1 MQKRYQVFIS
11 STYQDLQEER
21 QLIYHTLM
29 DLDCIPVGM
38 EVFPAIDDDQFN
50 YIKHII
56 DDSDYYLLI
65 IGGRYGSCDKDGISY
80 TEKEFDYAIS
90 KKIPVI
96 SFIHGSPKDIIL
108 DKSEQ
113 DKDGINKLE
122 NFKAKVTTSRL
133 VRYWNTKE
141 QLPGLVAT
149 SLPKTIKMY
158 PAIGWV
164 RGDSVSSSQQVDEIN
179 SLLKENKKLKEQ
191 LSVKNKSI
199 NLEILSTKYTILVNN
214 NIKLNKIELT
224 LFDIFKNITLNY
236 IEEIIEQ
243 DVVKDLFDYI
253 KTIYPD
259 IFISQIN
266 FEVVIRDLRNKFR
279 ALDIIDMCYKNND
292 LCTVWSLSGK
302 GEELVK
308 AIYLAY

>member
-50 YIKHII
+50 YIKQII

-90 KKIPVI
+90 KKIPVL
-96 SFIHGSPKDIIL
+96 SFIHNSPENITL
-108 DKSEQ
+108 GKSEH
-113 DKDGINKLE
+113 DKDGIDKLE
-122 NFKAKVTTSRL
+122 KFKAKVTTSRL
-133 VRYWNTKE
+133 VRHWNTKE

-191 LSVKNKSI
+191 LSVKNESI
-199 NLEILSTKYTILVNN
+199 NLEILYTEYTIKVYNN
-214 NIKLNKIELT
+214 TELDYIKLT
-224 LFDIFKNITLNY
+224 LFNIFQIITYDYISDIP
-236 IEEIIEQ
+236 ER
-243 DVVKDLFDYI
+243 DVVKALSSYI
-253 KTIYPD
+253 KINYPKVD
-259 IFISQIN
+259 TNQIDFN
-266 FEVVIRDLRNKFR
+266 DLKINLRNKFR
-279 ALDIIDMCYKNND
+279 AFNIIDMCYKDNCLD
-292 LCTVWSLSGK
+292 TVWSLSEE

-308 AIYLAY
+308 AIHLAY

>member
-11 STYQDLQEER
+11 STYEDLQEER

-38 EVFPAIDDDQFN
+38 EIFPAIDDDQFN
-50 YIKHII
+50 YIKQII

-65 IGGRYGSCDKDGISY
+65 IGGRYGSCDKDVISY

-96 SFIHGSPKDIIL
+96 SFIHSSPKDIIL

-113 DKDGINKLE
+113 DKDGISKLE

-133 VRYWNTKE
+133 VRYWMTKE

-191 LSVKNKSI
+191 LSLKNEPS
-199 NLEILSTKYTILVNN
+199 NLEIFNTEYTIKVNKN
-214 NIKLNKIELT
+214 AEFDCIKLTWL
-224 LFDIFKNITLNY
+224 DIFKNITINY
-236 IEEIIEQ
+236 ITNLFE
-243 DVVKDLFDYI
+243 KDAVNNLYGYI

-259 IFISQIN
+259 ISISQID
-266 FEVVIRDLRNKFR
+266 FEIVIRDLRNKFR
-279 ALDIIDMCYKNND
+279 AFDLINVKEDLFTNNIEWLLTVEGFD
-292 LCTVWSLSGK
+292 LL
-302 GEELVK
+302 K
-308 AIYLAY
+308 AVYLK